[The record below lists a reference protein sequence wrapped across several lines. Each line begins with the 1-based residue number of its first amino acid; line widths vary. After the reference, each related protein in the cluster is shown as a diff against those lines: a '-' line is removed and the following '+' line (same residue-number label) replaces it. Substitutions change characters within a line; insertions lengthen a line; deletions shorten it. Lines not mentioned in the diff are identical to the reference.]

1 MKFISIA
8 FVAALAKAASVNQL
22 PSGDFDQLV
31 NDYDFSEAFVDQQG
45 YEEDLN
51 LNSELLVA
59 LQAVNLGVTSLQE
72 SLEILDGL
80 CDHADHTH
88 DETGECVVTCN
99 GEMDTLD
106 ETHTD
111 QNERADAVEA

>member
-1 MKFISIA
+1 MKFTSVA

-31 NDYDFSEAFVDQQG
+31 NDYDFSEVFVDQQG

-59 LQAVNLGVTSLQE
+59 LEAINLNISSLHE
-72 SLEILDGL
+72 SLEVLDGI

-88 DETGECVVTCN
+88 DETGECVITCN

-106 ETHTD
+106 ETHAD
-111 QNERADAVEA
+111 QDERADAVRT